1 MPPDLT
7 FVKVIAFIECRVWAA
22 PSSNSPCLFPRG
34 PRRCHGRSWQPT
46 FLQTSREGIRPGTRA
61 RRDQGRMH
69 VPTNFSRVS
78 GAPCIATLSPY
89 AARLFGTLWTP
100 PREIPTDMFTA
111 SPASSPWNIFAAPRM
126 QVSAG
131 IRGSMGRGLPIGVP
145 AEVSTHRCVPPA
157 SDLKAPPNSKA
168 SQTRMSSPPN
178 AGHRPPS
185 ACVSLGIRSGV
196 SSHEEFAAWPSPES
210 LPRTC
215 PPPLLTPSL
224 LCPSPCFCTRKK
236 RA

>member
-1 MPPDLT
+1 
-7 FVKVIAFIECRVWAA
+7 
-22 PSSNSPCLFPRG
+22 
-34 PRRCHGRSWQPT
+34 
-46 FLQTSREGIRPGTRA
+46 
-61 RRDQGRMH
+61 
-69 VPTNFSRVS
+69 
-78 GAPCIATLSPY
+78 
-89 AARLFGTLWTP
+89 
-100 PREIPTDMFTA
+100 
-111 SPASSPWNIFAAPRM
+111 
-126 QVSAG
+126 
-131 IRGSMGRGLPIGVP
+131 MGRGLPIGVP

-215 PPPLLTPSL
+215 PPPLTPSL
-224 LCPSPCFCTRKK
+224 FCPSPCFCTRKARLKFFFPKVVSLVRKSQDGFK
-236 RA
+236 RGCHSRGTDAVMFNFGESEKSLVSSSTVPRSTVQV